1 MFYNTYLKIWWIFVT
16 CMILIS
22 MLTAVVHGSDNEV
35 VLKLLLKKGVITQE
49 EYEEL
54 MLDVKDDKTMEEKI
68 AEIEKKTENLSKEHK
83 ALKQSHEK
91 AANNTEKEFTEVK
104 GKLENTVDN
113 LQINGG
119 ITLIGQGTWGNDNNY
134 PEYEDVI
141 DGTYSVDLEVSAPVG
156 KGEAFILMEAGDG
169 AGLSDEIPAFHGTND
184 DVIDNENKVEVTEA
198 WYEHK
203 WLDDKLI
210 YTVGKVDL
218 TNYFD
223 TNEVANDETLQFIAT
238 PFVNNIAIE
247 FPDNVMGM
255 RAQYI
260 VNDLVDFGVGY
271 QSGDG
276 DWEDIIED
284 PFLIA
289 ELALRPQFGDAELQ
303 GNYRFFW
310 WTNRTEHTNWRRLQ
324 RSILHERLGAED
336 LEGFPPEAPAEDKLI
351 NDGLG
356 ISFDQQVTDE
366 LTLFTRFGYQDEDAN
381 PFQSAL
387 SLGFNLNGGLWGR
400 ENDVFG
406 LAYGAAILAN
416 DYENTLK
423 TYGYKIGIPER
434 HPGKIDYK
442 LEDDDEEFYEAYYS
456 LSVNDSMFLTPDVQH
471 ITNTFGLDEND
482 SAWIL
487 GLRMQS
493 LF

>member
-1 MFYNTYLKIWWIFVT
+1 MWYIFVT
-16 CMILIS
+16 CIVLIL
-22 MLTAVVHGSDNEV
+22 MLVATVPGSYNEI

-68 AEIEKKTENLSKEHK
+68 AEIEKKTENLAKEHK
-83 ALKQSHEK
+83 ALKKSQGKVS
-91 AANNTEKEFTEVK
+91 NNMEKEFTAVK
-104 GKLENTVDN
+104 DKLENTVDN

-119 ITLIGQGTWGNDNNY
+119 ITLIGQGTWGNDNNF
-134 PEYEDVI
+134 PEYEEVI

-156 KGEAFILMEAGDG
+156 EGEAFLLMEAGDG
-169 AGLSDEIPAFHGTND
+169 AGLSDEIPAFHATND

-210 YTVGKVDL
+210 YTVGKLDL

-223 TNEVANDETLQFIAT
+223 INEVANDETLQFIAS
-238 PFVNNIAIE
+238 PFVNSIAIE
-247 FPDNVMGM
+247 FPDNVWGM

-260 VNDLVDFGVGY
+260 FNDLVDLGVGY

-289 ELALRPQFGDAELQ
+289 ELALRPQLGEAELQ

-310 WTNRTEHTNWRRLQ
+310 WTNRTEHTNWKRLS
-324 RSILHERLGAED
+324 RSLLSGRVGED
-336 LEGFPPEAPAEDKLI
+336 DLPDFPPEAPAEDKLI
-351 NDGLG
+351 NYGLG
-356 ISFDQQVTDE
+356 FSFDQQVTDD
-366 LTLFTRFGYQDEDAN
+366 LTLFTRYGYQDQDAN
-381 PFQSAL
+381 AFESAA
-387 SLGFNLNGGLWGR
+387 SLGFNLNGRLWGR

-406 LAYGAAILAN
+406 LAYGIAILAN
-416 DYENTLK
+416 DYEDVLK
-423 TYGYKIGIPER
+423 IYGRQIGISER
-434 HPGKIDYK
+434 HPNKVDYI
-442 LEDDDEEFYEAYYS
+442 LDDENEEFYEAYYS
-456 LSVNDSMFLTPDVQH
+456 ISVNDSLFISPDIQH

-482 SAWIL
+482 SAWIF
-487 GLRMQS
+487 GLRMQL